1 MNIRI
6 NRSSQTPIYLQIKCA
21 IQNLI
26 LSGELSPGYKM
37 PAERKLA
44 GELDIH
50 RNTVI
55 KAYGELVDEGY
66 LIVSSKRPKGYFVK
80 EIADDGVPFKRFF
93 PLEKMIR
100 YHFTDKEKLFLDIF
114 SRSEREECISMGGII
129 MDDAAYPRE
138 GVEKILQNMSREPR
152 NEAERMKKNICSVLF
167 QENMYVSP
175 KNIQLVAETNQALS
189 HIMTLYLEEGDYVI
203 AEEPVVPDNA
213 SIFRNKGIN
222 LVTVPMEPDGM
233 DLAKLETAIRKYA
246 PKFIYTM
253 PNYHNPTGI
262 VMSLEKRK
270 KLLELA
276 GRYCIPIIEED
287 SQRDFR
293 YEGNRLPSLYAQ
305 DRYRS
310 VIYIDSFTLTFP
322 YGIKTGYIVGPTDLI
337 ETLERLIVV
346 DETFVSSLGQYIL
359 NEYIERGYYQTHIGH
374 LVKHYAHKRDLLC
387 RCLDGIADKGITY
400 TNFGPGMSM
409 GHTVAVKAIPG
420 VKNALSMTIPL
431 GTGIHRRMVYVE
443 LAEGHAF
450 ADVAAAIKNDDY
462 FKHDETH
469 VIQVPDVDALKDMGH
484 GVDLVRK
491 GVSGSTH
498 SQRMGFTMEI
508 NNPAQTGQILVAA
521 ARAVKKQAPGC
532 YTMIEIPP
540 IDLLEGSTEELIR
553 RLV

>member
-246 PKFIYTM
+246 PKFIYTTA
-253 PNYHNPTGI
+253 PNTPPRR
-262 VMSLEKRK
+262 SCCWL
-270 KLLELA
+270 
-276 GRYCIPIIEED
+276 
-287 SQRDFR
+287 QR
-293 YEGNRLPSLYAQ
+293 
-305 DRYRS
+305 RS
-310 VIYIDSFTLTFP
+310 W
-322 YGIKTGYIVGPTDLI
+322 
-337 ETLERLIVV
+337 R
-346 DETFVSSLGQYIL
+346 
-359 NEYIERGYYQTHIGH
+359 
-374 LVKHYAHKRDLLC
+374 
-387 RCLDGIADKGITY
+387 
-400 TNFGPGMSM
+400 
-409 GHTVAVKAIPG
+409 
-420 VKNALSMTIPL
+420 
-431 GTGIHRRMVYVE
+431 
-443 LAEGHAF
+443 
-450 ADVAAAIKNDDY
+450 
-462 FKHDETH
+462 
-469 VIQVPDVDALKDMGH
+469 
-484 GVDLVRK
+484 
-491 GVSGSTH
+491 
-498 SQRMGFTMEI
+498 
-508 NNPAQTGQILVAA
+508 
-521 ARAVKKQAPGC
+521 
-532 YTMIEIPP
+532 
-540 IDLLEGSTEELIR
+540 
-553 RLV
+553 

>member
-322 YGIKTGYIVGPTDLI
+322 HGIKTGYIVGPTDLI

-374 LVKHYAHKRDLLC
+374 LVKHYAHKISFANVWTGLRTRGLP
-387 RCLDGIADKGITY
+387 I
-400 TNFGPGMSM
+400 PS
-409 GHTVAVKAIPG
+409 PG
-420 VKNALSMTIPL
+420 VGCFSGVISKNASMNAGCIT
-431 GTGIHRRMVYVE
+431 RRR
-443 LAEGHAF
+443 
-450 ADVAAAIKNDDY
+450 AA
-462 FKHDETH
+462 
-469 VIQVPDVDALKDMGH
+469 
-484 GVDLVRK
+484 
-491 GVSGSTH
+491 
-498 SQRMGFTMEI
+498 
-508 NNPAQTGQILVAA
+508 
-521 ARAVKKQAPGC
+521 GC
-532 YTMIEIPP
+532 
-540 IDLLEGSTEELIR
+540 
-553 RLV
+553 

>member
-387 RCLDGIADKGITY
+387 QCLDGIADKGITY

-443 LAEGHAF
+443 LAEGYAF

-498 SQRMGFTMEI
+498 SQRMGFTIEI
-508 NNPAQTGQILVAA
+508 NNPALTGQILVAA

>member
-233 DLAKLETAIRKYA
+233 DLDKLETAIRKYA

-337 ETLERLIVV
+337 ETLQRLIVL

-387 RCLDGIADKGITY
+387 QCLDGIADKGITY
-400 TNFGPGMSM
+400 TKPRGGLLLWCDLEERINERRLYHEAESRGLLIMPGFLFYPKGYEGG
-409 GHTVAVKAIPG
+409 GHVRLCFSNISDADIERG
-420 VKNALSMTIPL
+420 V
-431 GTGIHRRMVYVE
+431 
-443 LAEGHAF
+443 
-450 ADVAAAIKNDDY
+450 
-462 FKHDETH
+462 
-469 VIQVPDVDALKDMGH
+469 
-484 GVDLVRK
+484 
-491 GVSGSTH
+491 
-498 SQRMGFTMEI
+498 
-508 NNPAQTGQILVAA
+508 QILSEA
-521 ARAVKKQAPGC
+521 
-532 YTMIEIPP
+532 
-540 IDLLEGSTEELIR
+540 LEHSVE
-553 RLV
+553 

>member
-1 MNIRI
+1 MNIKI
-6 NRSSQTPIYLQIKCA
+6 NRSSQTPLYLQIKCA

-26 LSGELSPGYKM
+26 LSGELSHGYKM

-66 LIVSSKRPKGYFVK
+66 LIVSSKKPRGYFVR
-80 EIADDGVPFKRFF
+80 EIADGAVPFNRFF

-114 SRSEREECISMGGII
+114 CRSEREDCISMGGII
-129 MDDAAYPRE
+129 MDEAAYPKE
-138 GVEKILQNMSREPR
+138 GIEEILRDMSRRPR

-175 KNIQLVAETNQALS
+175 KNIQLVSETNQALN
-189 HIMTLYLEEGDYVI
+189 HIMTLYLKEGDCVI
-203 AEEPVVPDNA
+203 AEEPIVPDNA

-222 LVTVPMEPDGM
+222 LVTVPLEPDGM
-233 DLAKLETAIRKYA
+233 CLDKLEAAIRKYA

-253 PNYHNPTGI
+253 PTYHNPTGI

-276 GRYCIPIIEED
+276 GKYCIPIIEED

-310 VIYIDSFTLTFP
+310 VIYIDSFSLTFP
-322 YGIKTGYIVGPTDLI
+322 YGIKTAYIVGPTDLI

-346 DETFVSSLGQYIL
+346 DENSVGSLGQYIL
-359 NEYIERGYYQTHIGH
+359 NEYIERGYYETHIRR
-374 LVKHYAHKRDLLC
+374 LAAHYAHKRDLLC
-387 RCLDGIADKGITY
+387 GYLDQISDKGITY
-400 TNFGPGMSM
+400 QAKPRGGLLLWCDLEERINERTLYQEAESRGLLIMPGFVFYPRGYEGGS
-409 GHTVAVKAIPG
+409 HIR
-420 VKNALSMTIPL
+420 LSYSNISD
-431 GTGIHRRMVYVE
+431 GDIE
-443 LAEGHAF
+443 
-450 ADVAAAIKNDDY
+450 
-462 FKHDETH
+462 
-469 VIQVPDVDALKDMGH
+469 
-484 GVDLVRK
+484 K
-491 GVSGSTH
+491 GV
-498 SQRMGFTMEI
+498 
-508 NNPAQTGQILVAA
+508 QILSEA
-521 ARAVKKQAPGC
+521 
-532 YTMIEIPP
+532 
-540 IDLLEGSTEELIR
+540 LEHSAE
-553 RLV
+553 